1 MHYFELTLNYP
12 FAVADM
18 FSHALIGVF
27 DFNRNSIV
35 TQNGK

>member
-27 DFNRNSIV
+27 ENSIV